1 MYIGKGYGKTLWN
14 HAFEECKKLGVKEFT
29 IITSPDARGFYLGL
43 GATIY
48 KQVDSLISSGNKTP
62 KLIYRL

>member
-48 KQVDSLISSGNKTP
+48 KQVDSLI
-62 KLIYRL
+62 